1 MLCQQVDKTVERI
14 ISACLVLAKEQD
26 IKRHDRVCAQLQLD
40 DEHWY
45 DRVSGLAETSC
56 ESKVTILWI

>member
-1 MLCQQVDKTVERI
+1 
-14 ISACLVLAKEQD
+14 LAKEQD

-45 DRVSGLAETSC
+45 DHVSGLAETSC
-56 ESKVTILWI
+56 ECKVTILWI